1 MWRRAYHG
9 CLRRSL
15 LIGRPRVL
23 ESVAKHP
30 FLGRVHLRDKGD
42 RRTRSV
48 IRYESIDDVT
58 GLACP
63 GTDPEGCVNVKYGIM
78 LNHEKREGTFICA
91 ACHLRSSSRPR
102 ISRAAR
108 LAQLPRRHPGRLR
121 TVVASAWPQGRGC
134 SARER
139 RTALLALVRSRGA
152 YGRGA

>member
-1 MWRRAYHG
+1 MERMG
-9 CLRRSL
+9 
-15 LIGRPRVL
+15 VL
-23 ESVAKHP
+23 EGMTDLSTGRNLE
-30 FLGRVHLRDKGD
+30 FLPSF
-42 RRTRSV
+42 TV

-63 GTDPEGCVNVKYGIM
+63 GTDPEGCVNVMYGITP
-78 LNHEKREGTFICA
+78 NHEKREGTLICA

-108 LAQLPRRHPGRLR
+108 LAKLPRRHPGRLR